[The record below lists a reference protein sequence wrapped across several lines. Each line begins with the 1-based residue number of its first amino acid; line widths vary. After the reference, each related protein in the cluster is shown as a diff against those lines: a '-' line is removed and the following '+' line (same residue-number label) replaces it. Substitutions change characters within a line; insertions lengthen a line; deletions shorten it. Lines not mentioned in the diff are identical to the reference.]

1 MCLIADHIKGSLC
14 GNSSCSLN
22 SENPYATIRDP
33 PGPACQH
40 TESGYVEMK
49 SPSHR
54 EVPFGGTATLLGSA
68 GRNVYDVGECGLGW
82 GSPWWTRGE
91 VFSINISCEWRMVRP
106 LCPVWPSAP
115 SGLRNRKWALPL

>member
-49 SPSHR
+49 SPARRDSPYA
-54 EVPFGGTATLLGSA
+54 EINSGPTN
-68 GRNVYDVGECGLGW
+68 RNVYEVGE
-82 GSPWWTRGE
+82 
-91 VFSINISCEWRMVRP
+91 
-106 LCPVWPSAP
+106 
-115 SGLRNRKWALPL
+115 